1 MKSKKSTII
10 ILVLIITNII
20 TVCYSM
26 LYQNNIIKSLTT
38 DLTIT
43 QNELSQ
49 NRSLVEKEKY
59 IYELRNVL
67 DSNFYLILNSAIK
80 GDYISI
86 KDNLADDVTIEN
98 GHIKGLNF
106 DFTIPQENMSLRQRM
121 YDLVSDTEFRS
132 IYEIYD
138 SGYSNEPKYDARL
151 YTLNV
156 KFSQVDGNWK
166 LNFISIDE

>member
-1 MKSKKSTII
+1 MKSKNSTI

-20 TVCYSM
+20 TLGYSI
-26 LYQNNIIKSLTT
+26 LYQNNKIKALTT

-67 DSNFYLILNSAIK
+67 DFNFYLILNSAIN

-86 KDNLADDVTIEN
+86 KDDFTDDVTIEN
-98 GHIKGLNF
+98 GHIKSSNF

-121 YDLVSDTEFRS
+121 YDLVSDTEFKS
-132 IYEIYD
+132 IYEIHD
-138 SGYSNEPKYDARL
+138 SGYPNKPEYDDRL
-151 YTLNV
+151 FTLNV
-156 KFSQVDGNWK
+156 DFYQVNGKWK
-166 LNFISIDE
+166 INFITIDE

>member
-1 MKSKKSTII
+1 MKSKKLTII
-10 ILVLIITNII
+10 ILILIITNII
-20 TVCYSM
+20 TVGYSII
-26 LYQNNIIKSLTT
+26 YQNNKIKSLTT

-43 QNELSQ
+43 GNELSE
-49 NRSLVEKEKY
+49 NKSLVEKEKY
-59 IYELRNVL
+59 IYELRNEL
-67 DSNFYLILNSAIK
+67 DSNLYFILNSAIK

-86 KDNLADDVTIEN
+86 KDNLSDDVKIKN

-121 YDLVSDTEFRS
+121 YDLVSDTEFSS

-138 SGYSNEPKYDARL
+138 SGYSNEQKYDDRL
-151 YTLNV
+151 YTLNI
-156 KFSQVDGNWK
+156 KFCQVDGKWK